1 MPTPTEK
8 RIIQKRRAKKSGAI
22 LVPILEAV
30 LENECIPETPQDFQ
44 FMDMLVRAR
53 ALPRREGVFSPSM
66 LGSCVRQAYFAKRGI
81 EKHRA
86 FSPQTNGY
94 FLHGNF
100 IHLKWQFA
108 LWRAHTLGML
118 ELVSVPIDHE
128 EQIVRQMFLSGTED
142 HSDEEYVRYMDA
154 LDFYRNGTRPGVEVR
169 VVVDDDFGGTIDGL
183 VRTKPYRVRN
193 DLPLAHVVD
202 FKGINVIEFQRAL
215 SKGAKVEY
223 RRQIV
228 GYGDNVNRSDLP
240 VQVEDCLLVSE
251 NKAGPTNSSSQSPL
265 ALHETRVQ
273 IEEHL
278 PDVKR
283 RLRTLRWYDKR
294 DETPEPECVS
304 TLHMSFQECPFNRF
318 CLEEVREKQRERERR
333 QAKRSRNLKV
343 ARPAR

>member
-66 LGSCVRQAYFAKRGI
+66 LGSCVRQAYFAKRGV

-100 IHLKWQFA
+100 VHLKWQFA

-118 ELVSVPIDHE
+118 ELVTVPIEHE
-128 EQIVRQMFLSGTED
+128 LELVNRAIPAEGWGWDKYRSEWKQ
-142 HSDEEYVRYMDA
+142 A
-154 LDFYRNGTRPGVEVR
+154 LDFYGNGTRPGVEVR
-169 VVVDDDFGGTIDGL
+169 VIVDDDFGGTIDGL

-202 FKGINVIEFQRAL
+202 FKGINVIEFQRTL
-215 SKGAKVEY
+215 RKGAKVEY

-304 TLHMSFQECPFNRF
+304 TLHMAFQECPFNRF
-318 CLEEVREKQRERERR
+318 CLEEVRAKQRERERR